1 MNKLVSVAAAGL
13 VMVLAAC
20 SSTPTDKTSTTPT
33 VPSGATAGAGK
44 SGATDGTG
52 QAASTVRS
60 TALPAHLDP
69 NSALSKE
76 HSVFFG
82 FDEAAIG
89 PEDARVIEQHG
100 KYLAAMPSLKV
111 KIEGNADER
120 GSAEYNL
127 SLGQKRAEAT
137 LKALKIWGVRDSQ
150 MEPISWGEEHPQ
162 DKGHDESAYTHN
174 RRADIVYAK
183 P

>member
-1 MNKLVSVAAAGL
+1 
-13 VMVLAAC
+13 MVLAAC
-20 SSTPTDKTSTTPT
+20 SSTPTDKASASASAAPGAAAAGTSGSTN
-33 VPSGATAGAGK
+33 
-44 SGATDGTG
+44 GTG
-52 QAASTVRS
+52 QAASNVRS
-60 TALPAHLDP
+60 TTLPAHLDA

-100 KYLAAMPSLKV
+100 KYLAASPSLKV

-162 DKGHDESAYTHN
+162 DKGHDESAYNHN
-174 RRADIVYAK
+174 RRADIVYLK

>member
-1 MNKLVSVAAAGL
+1 MNKLVSVATAGL

-20 SSTPTDKTSTTPT
+20 SSTPTDKASTS
-33 VPSGATAGAGK
+33 ATAAPGAAAAGK
-44 SGATDGTG
+44 SGSTNGMG

-60 TALPAHLDP
+60 TTLPAHLDA

-76 HSVFFG
+76 HSVFFA
-82 FDEAAIG
+82 FDDATIG

-100 KYLAAMPSLKV
+100 KYLAAMPTLKV

-127 SLGQKRAEAT
+127 ALGQKRAEAT

-162 DKGHDESAYTHN
+162 DKGHDESAYDHN

>member
-1 MNKLVSVAAAGL
+1 VNKLVSVAAAGL

-20 SSTPTDKTSTTPT
+20 SSTPTDKAATSATAAQ
-33 VPSGATAGAGK
+33 GTAGAGK
-44 SGATDGTG
+44 SGSTDGTG

-60 TALPAHLDP
+60 TALAAHLDA

-82 FDEAAIG
+82 FDEAVIG

-100 KYLAAMPSLKV
+100 KYLAASPKLKV

-127 SLGQKRAEAT
+127 ALGQKRAEAT

-162 DKGHDESAYTHN
+162 DKGHDESAYDHN

>member
-20 SSTPTDKTSTTPT
+20 SSTPTDNTSASTTAAP
-33 VPSGATAGAGK
+33 GAAAAGK
-44 SGATDGTG
+44 SGSTSGTG

-69 NSALSKE
+69 NSALSKA

-100 KYLAAMPSLKV
+100 KYLAASPTLKV

-127 SLGQKRAEAT
+127 ALGQKRAEAT

-162 DKGHDESAYTHN
+162 DKGHDESAYDHN

>member
-1 MNKLVSVAAAGL
+1 MKNLVSVAAAGL

-20 SSTPTDKTSTTPT
+20 SSTPTDKS
-33 VPSGATAGAGK
+33 PSASPAAPAAAGAGT
-44 SGATDGTG
+44 SGATDGAG
-52 QAASTVRS
+52 QAASTVHS
-60 TALPAHLDP
+60 TALPAHLDA

-76 HSVFFG
+76 HSVFFA
-82 FDEAAIG
+82 FDDAAIG
-89 PEDARVIEQHG
+89 PEDARVIEWHG
-100 KYLAAMPSLKV
+100 KYLAASPQLKV

-127 SLGQKRAEAT
+127 ALGQKRAEAT
-137 LKALKIWGVRDSQ
+137 LKALKLWGVRDSQ